1 MHGPHHRRGAD
12 MILTHLEAA
21 GLTPQAASRAQ
32 AGKDETGEPLPVV
45 ISRLGLLSDD
55 DVTRALGAAY
65 TLDIVDE
72 HDLPEVAIPTRV
84 GLAFLK
90 AHRALILSANERRVE
105 IALVDP
111 TDHEAVNGIAF
122 ATGADVNVRIIGF
135 HLWRRVFDA
144 LHDIPS
150 DPDSLDAHGRGA
162 RWTDDGGEIRDLA
175 LDAPAVRLA
184 ESLVADAVARRASD
198 IHIERKPD
206 GGLVR
211 FRVDGRLSV
220 VQRLSP
226 GLADGLIAR
235 LKVLGDLDVADHR
248 RAQDG
253 RTTLSAKGRPIDVRL
268 SIVPSAHGEGA
279 VIRLL
284 DRSDVRHDFLDLG
297 FRKSE
302 ADRLRAATAKPQGL
316 FLVSGPTGGGKTTT
330 LYAAVE
336 ALRGEDRKIIT
347 IEDPIEY
354 FFEDVHQTQLDAKAG
369 LGFADALKAFLRHD
383 PDIILVGEIRDP
395 DTAKTAV
402 QAALTGHLVLSTIHA
417 NDAASVPTR
426 LAEMGVDP
434 YLLAATLTAT
444 SAQRLVRRLCEHCKA
459 PAPVP
464 TELLDRAGLKSPA
477 APQFMTAVG
486 CEHCADGYQGRMVIT
501 ETLVFDD
508 IANELVRENA
518 GLEKL
523 RGQIAEP
530 LLVDGLVKAANGQ
543 TSIDEV
549 LRALEAV

>member
-1 MHGPHHRRGAD
+1 MSCRGD
-12 MILTHLEAA
+12 VMMLQHLEAA

-32 AGKDETGEPLPVV
+32 AGRIETGEPLPVV
-45 ISRLGLLSDD
+45 ISRLGLLSDE
-55 DVTRALGAAY
+55 DVTAALAAAY
-65 TLDIVDE
+65 QCKVVEERNLPDQAIVS
-72 HDLPEVAIPTRV
+72 RV
-84 GLAFLK
+84 GITFLK
-90 AHRALILSANERRVE
+90 AHRALLLKLSEGSVE
-105 IALVDP
+105 VALVDP
-111 TDHEAVNGIAF
+111 SDDEAVRAIAF
-122 ATGADVNVRIIGF
+122 ATKCSVSVHVIGF
-135 HLWRRVFDA
+135 HIWRRVFD
-144 LHDIPS
+144 LHHDQMS
-150 DPDSLDAHGRGA
+150 DGDEGAAHGRGA

-175 LDAPAVRLA
+175 LDAPAVRLV
-184 ESLVADAVARRASD
+184 ESLVADAVAKHASD

-211 FRVDGRLSV
+211 FRIDGQLGV

-253 RTTLSAKGRPIDVRL
+253 RTTLSARGRPIDVRL

-284 DRSDVRHDFLDLG
+284 DRADVRHDFVELG
-297 FRKSE
+297 FRPSE
-302 ADRLRAATAKPQGL
+302 ADRLRAAIARPQGL

-330 LYAAVE
+330 LYAAIE
-336 ALRGEDRKIIT
+336 AMRGENRKIIT

-354 FFEDVHQTQLDAKAG
+354 FFEDVHQTQLDVKAG

-426 LAEMGVDP
+426 LVEMGVDP

-444 SAQRLVRRLCEHCKA
+444 SAQRLVRRLCSHCKT
-459 PAPVP
+459 P
-464 TELLDRAGLKSPA
+464 TTSPA
-477 APQFMTAVG
+477 ALLERTGLENLRDAHFMKAVG
-486 CEHCADGYQGRMVIT
+486 CDRCSDGYQGRMVIT

-508 IANELVRENA
+508 VANELVREQA
-518 GLEKL
+518 GLENL
-523 RGQIAEP
+523 RGQIGEP
-530 LLVDGLVKAANGQ
+530 LLVDGVIKASQGL